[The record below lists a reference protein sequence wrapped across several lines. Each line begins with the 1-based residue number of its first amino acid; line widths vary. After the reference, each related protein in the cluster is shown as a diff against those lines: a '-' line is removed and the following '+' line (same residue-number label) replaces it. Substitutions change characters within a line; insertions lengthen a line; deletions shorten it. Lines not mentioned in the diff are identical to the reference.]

1 MAVLKYK
8 EGGIVQ
14 ILSSFREGSQ
24 LKYKVLTQ
32 ERTVK
37 VLGAHELYGARNEE
51 LSNRIEEIKTN
62 KMVSLREYKAIRDQL
77 GG

>member
-1 MAVLKYK
+1 MIQMAVLKYK

-24 LKYKVLTQ
+24 MKYKVFTE

-37 VLGAHELYGARNEE
+37 VLGANELHGVHDEE
-51 LSNRIEEIKTN
+51 L
-62 KMVSLREYKAIRDQL
+62 
-77 GG
+77 

>member
-14 ILSSFREGSQ
+14 ILSSFRQGSQ
-24 LKYKVLTQ
+24 LKYKVFTE

-37 VLGAHELYGARNEE
+37 VLGAHELHGVQDEE
-51 LSNRIEEIKTN
+51 LFNRIEDIKTN
-62 KMVSLREYKAIRDQL
+62 KMVSLREYKAIRNQL